1 MEASRQLLWDFP
13 RLAVLDAGCSLEMTF
28 GVKGE
33 WKERKDDG
41 EDDPG
46 QPKMAHMRRI
56 HNFIFTRN
64 RRVGE
69 FFAYF
74 VPVES

>member
-1 MEASRQLLWDFP
+1 
-13 RLAVLDAGCSLEMTF
+13 MTF